1 MQLLQGH
8 RGGDGCAQST
18 QPWPALIS
26 TAPQSQRA
34 RSAFASPLAPAAVG
48 EHRTDDPCSEEAPS
62 SQTCCCTAHSWLRL
76 QQPCS
81 CLSLCLSNTSYS
93 EKSAQ
98 ELGWVLCA
106 INLPGL
112 RTLTSF
118 FVLSSALEHLDMPV
132 VKMKSCLLDNLHL
145 FRFLCLFCLA
155 PFPNK
160 EITHQ
165 CVRDSNPTAGCAQEV
180 PDVRLPIRAA
190 PGCASSEHP
199 SPMGAHKPLQGE
211 LHCKVSTVRALGQ
224 SWKEGNERQSQHEG
238 LCYTQRSFPCLS
250 SCRAEPKAWPE

>member
-1 MQLLQGH
+1 M
-8 RGGDGCAQST
+8 
-18 QPWPALIS
+18 
-26 TAPQSQRA
+26 
-34 RSAFASPLAPAAVG
+34 G

-190 PGCASSEHP
+190 PGCASWEHP

-250 SCRAEPKAWPE
+250 SSELSLKPGLSEPESGHSNCPAPA